1 MGKISIDELDQYIS
15 SNNSTNK
22 AKFFG
27 LKNHGD
33 SAIVRILHQSKADLD
48 INVIHSVKIDGK
60 DKKISCLRKASEPVA
75 NCPLCQAGEKVQV
88 RTYVHLLVYR
98 TDEQGNQVIS
108 HEVFDRGRDYIE
120 KISNLAETYP
130 PLYDTVFKIV
140 RNGKA
145 GDTNTTYDFM
155 PLPTQT
161 FNNTNYPY
169 TQEDLSY
176 EPALGTIIWDKSKE
190 DLDYF
195 VRNGKF
201 PEEGEEAKPTSS
213 VPNNQPVPN
222 AQPNMTYNQ
231 PSYNQV
237 PNYGGY
243 APSNDFPVGP
253 RKRV

>member
-1 MGKISIDELDQYIS
+1 MGKISIDELDQYVS
-15 SNNSTNK
+15 SNNSGSR

-48 INVIHSVKIDGK
+48 INVIHSVKIDGR

-98 TDEQGNQVIS
+98 VDEQGNQTVA

-155 PLPTQT
+155 PLPPQT
-161 FNNTNYPY
+161 YNVTNYPY
-169 TQEDLSY
+169 SQEDLSY
-176 EPALGTIIWDKSKE
+176 EPALGSIIWDKSKE
-190 DLDYF
+190 ELDYF
-195 VRNGKF
+195 VRTGAFPDGEGNNGNGGQGA
-201 PEEGEEAKPTSS
+201 PAAPT
-213 VPNNQPVPN
+213 QP
-222 AQPNMTYNQ
+222 QYNQ
-231 PSYNQV
+231 PSYPQQ
-237 PNYGGY
+237 PGYGY
-243 APSNDFPVGP
+243 TQQPDFPVGP